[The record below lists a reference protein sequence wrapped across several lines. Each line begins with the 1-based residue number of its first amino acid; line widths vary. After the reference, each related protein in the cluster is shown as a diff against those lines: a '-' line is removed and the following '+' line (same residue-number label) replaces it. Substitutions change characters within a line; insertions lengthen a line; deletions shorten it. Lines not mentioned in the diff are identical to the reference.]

1 MKKIFL
7 LIFISFITLLNANF
21 LIDAYHK
28 DYGVI
33 DRTVLVFDTK
43 PQYDI
48 LKHGSSIEVS
58 LEGCRKD
65 ASLQNFSV
73 INSKVLTGFEYLI
86 SGDGIKVII
95 NINTTQLLI
104 TGEIY
109 RVNGM
114 ELQGDV
120 FKLVLDIFIS
130 NNPQSLSELSS
141 YASFYKEIGNE
152 ELANEYSDQVV
163 KLHSKIKAQQEN
175 TITQVDNSKQKIS
188 VFSILLTSAKELISK
203 IDLKILGIV
212 VGMIILIIVIII
224 LIVKLFG
231 RKTSTTD
238 TDIDSLRPKDG
249 FANSVYL
256 KEVAKKLA
264 ASKWDVDEIAKEL
277 ELPVDEVQRFIAPD
291 LAQELEHL

>member
-7 LIFISFITLLNANF
+7 LTFISFITLLNANF

-65 ASLQNFSV
+65 ASLQNIS
-73 INSKVLTGFEYLI
+73 IIDSKVITGFDYLI

-109 RVNGM
+109 RINGM

-141 YASFYKEIGNE
+141 YASFYEEIGNE
-152 ELANEYSDQVV
+152 ELADEYNDKVV
-163 KLHSKIKAQQEN
+163 KLHNKTKAQQEN
-175 TITQVDNSKQKIS
+175 AITQVDNSNDKIS
-188 VFSILLTSAKELISK
+188 VFSIPLTSAKELISK

-212 VGMIILIIVIII
+212 VGLIVLIVVVII
-224 LIVKLFG
+224 LIVKLF
-231 RKTSTTD
+231 RKKTSTTD
-238 TDIDSLRPKDG
+238 TDIDSLRPIDG
-249 FANSVYL
+249 FADIVYL

-264 ASKWDVDEIAKEL
+264 ALKWEVDEIAKEL
-277 ELPVDEVQRFIAPD
+277 EIPTEEVQRFIALD